1 MPLTIE
7 DKIKLQQNHA
17 EAVKLLLA
25 DILAPVVSD
34 NCRYNLEPG
43 GWLSIEY
50 RAPLN
55 NQPQSPADY
64 KFYLLFA
71 ANIYE
76 MTLTQIK
83 NKIIIMLFDRCR
95 SLKQD
100 VNGLLDDY
108 ILTRK

>member
-34 NCRYNLEPG
+34 HCRYSLEPG

-76 MTLTQIK
+76 MTLKQIQ

-100 VNGLLDDY
+100 INGLMEDY
-108 ILTRK
+108 TLTRK